1 MTFETWVSRQNEER
15 IIAGDY
21 GAKTTVIT
29 VDTIEAFVRA
39 LGSLVE
45 DAGSVIPKIRDQPRV
60 KAENIDQ
67 LMRRSGFSQPIL
79 AYFAL
84 CGAALLLKDESFYK
98 FICMSSL
105 SHSIGC
111 KISTHSSLVYYSDRL
126 SVKPSLHDTGPSA
139 APVFAGDT
147 SATDGTDGDNAGVED
162 DGDGI
167 DGERLT
173 IFDQC
178 WY

>member
-1 MTFETWVSRQNEER
+1 MTFETWVSRKNEER

-60 KAENIDQ
+60 KPENIDQ

-79 AYFAL
+79 AHRCFTR
-84 CGAALLLKDESFYK
+84 GT
-98 FICMSSL
+98 M
-105 SHSIGC
+105 
-111 KISTHSSLVYYSDRL
+111 
-126 SVKPSLHDTGPSA
+126 PS
-139 APVFAGDT
+139 
-147 SATDGTDGDNAGVED
+147 
-162 DGDGI
+162 
-167 DGERLT
+167 
-173 IFDQC
+173 
-178 WY
+178 